1 MNREKRSAARIWA
14 APALALAALFF
25 VRPAAGEALTP
36 SMAAADALAHSPGL
50 RAARADVRSA
60 DAAVG
65 AALTRSL
72 PRLSADASA
81 VRSDNPVYAF
91 GSLLEQG
98 RFSAQD
104 FAVSKLNQ
112 PGYLTNISGSLN
124 LDLPVFTGFELEHGL
139 ELAHLGLSGS
149 EIAEEG
155 QAQGVR
161 YEALAAC
168 LRVFFDEALIGTL
181 DERIASSEKEVADA
195 QKLEEKGLI
204 LGSDYYAAQAILG
217 QMRARLVGAQG
228 DLSSARSSLA
238 VLTGADAAALSLSGG
253 LGHAGY
259 APASEQDLIEE
270 ALSVRPI
277 VREAALAAQAAEI
290 KRRGAQDSFLPRL
303 DAFASLQ
310 TNTPD
315 FSSSPS
321 NRMIGVQA
329 SLPFGDPTYFFR
341 QNQARAEVDSS
352 RARQAAAE
360 EAVRSGVSQAYEAYQ
375 TASQSLPV
383 LSLAVAQAQKS
394 LELFRPLYREGRQ
407 SIMEVLRAENAAAQ
421 AQEGYAQALYGA
433 QMSYARLLLSAG
445 KLNGSA
451 VDAMSANL
459 EAKP

>member
-1 MNREKRSAARIWA
+1 MKREKRSAARILT

-25 VRPAAGEALTP
+25 IRPAAAQSFTP
-36 SMAAADALAHSPGL
+36 SEAAAAALAHDPGL

-81 VRSDNPVYAF
+81 VRGDNPVYAF

-124 LDLPVFTGFELEHGL
+124 LDLPVFTGFELEHGRQ
-139 ELAHLGLSGS
+139 LAGLGLAGS
-149 EIAEEG
+149 EVAEQG
-155 QAQGVR
+155 QMEEVR
-161 YEALAAC
+161 YQALAAC
-168 LRVFFDEALIGTL
+168 LRVFLDQALIGTL
-181 DERIASSEKEVADA
+181 EERIASSEKEVADA

-228 DLSSARSSLA
+228 DLSAARASLA
-238 VLTGADAAALSLSGG
+238 VLTEADAAALTLSGG

-259 APASEQDLIEE
+259 APGSEQDLIEH

-277 VREAALAAQAAEI
+277 IQEAALAARAAEI
-290 KRRGAQDSFLPRL
+290 KRRGAQDSLLPRL

-321 NRMIGVQA
+321 NRMIGVEA

-341 QNQARAEVDSS
+341 QNQARTEVESS

-360 EAVRSGVSQAYEAYQ
+360 EAVRVEVSQAYEAYQ

-383 LSLAVAQAQKS
+383 LSQAVAQAQKS
-394 LELFRPLYREGRQ
+394 LELFRPLYHEGRQ

-445 KLNGSA
+445 KLNGPA
-451 VDAMSANL
+451 VDAVSANL